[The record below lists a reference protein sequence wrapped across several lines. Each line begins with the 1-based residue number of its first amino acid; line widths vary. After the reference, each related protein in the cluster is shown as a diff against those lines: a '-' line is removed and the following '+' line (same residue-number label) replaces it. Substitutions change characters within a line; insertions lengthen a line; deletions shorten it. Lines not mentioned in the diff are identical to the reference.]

1 MKRLLDVVG
10 DEVDHAVLTA
20 GGDAPRRRDGERP
33 PRPAADL
40 DDAPLPESGEQPAT
54 KMGFAGLARAVASK
68 WKVLDP
74 SEKESLVQRSQVEKQ
89 RYKKPSVKK
98 KEKRLRAQRLR
109 QREQQKRL
117 RAKERRY
124 RNNK

>member
-1 MKRLLDVVG
+1 MSKSYNFKV
-10 DEVDHAVLTA
+10 TA
-20 GGDAPRRRDGERP
+20 RECRGNTERMI
-33 PRPAADL
+33 RKFIKK
-40 DDAPLPESGEQPAT
+40 T
-54 KMGFAGLARAVASK
+54 K
-68 WKVLDP
+68 
-74 SEKESLVQRSQVEKQ
+74 KERIVEEYREKQ